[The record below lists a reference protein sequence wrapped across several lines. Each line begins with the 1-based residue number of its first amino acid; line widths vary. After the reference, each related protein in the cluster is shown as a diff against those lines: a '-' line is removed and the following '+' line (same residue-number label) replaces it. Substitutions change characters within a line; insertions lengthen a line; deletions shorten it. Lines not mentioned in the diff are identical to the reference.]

1 MDLKFFLKVLKIHLF
16 FPKKTERRISKKR
29 LKKWGLYHRF
39 IFSKQELGSTRE
51 FNFTAVSKLGF
62 FFYRPRGDS
71 DPRFR
76 SPIEKRPIFMY
87 NMYSK
92 IFWLFLTRFGSKK
105 FFHPKYGLWG
115 LKSKEIARAFT
126 SRHQIDDFLL
136 GTPFSYFLGTFW
148 HFLAI
153 SVNFGPRLVYDSSK
167 RSERVA

>member
-1 MDLKFFLKVLKIHLF
+1 
-16 FPKKTERRISKKR
+16 
-29 LKKWGLYHRF
+29 
-39 IFSKQELGSTRE
+39 
-51 FNFTAVSKLGF
+51 
-62 FFYRPRGDS
+62 
-71 DPRFR
+71 
-76 SPIEKRPIFMY
+76 MY

-167 RSERVA
+167 RSERVAWLISAIKSAFLWLCQTLARIWLKFDRVEKTRIWLHVVNELLFPTVLSYHTLVWDQNWRK